1 MLSALFP
8 HPAGC
13 ALAAQPLRGKLATY
27 GSFCAV
33 ALAFF
38 APLRAAE
45 LACKITDTKNA
56 PVADAIVSLVPLDA
70 PPPTL
75 APPSEPVLISQQ
87 GEEFQTFVTPITVGT
102 MVTFPNADKVSHQV
116 YSQSPA
122 KKFAFPLYKPGAMP
136 TVTFDRP
143 GVIALGCNIHDSMVA
158 YIYVAESQFFGKSND
173 RGEVE
178 VSGVPAGTYTV
189 KAWTPRFKE
198 QEPRVLQQVTLKG
211 DETAAVELKLDG
223 ALTPPRT
230 APAKH
235 GKLRY

>member
-1 MLSALFP
+1 VLSAPFP
-8 HPAGC
+8 RPAGC
-13 ALAAQPLRGKLATY
+13 ALAAQSLRGKLATY
-27 GSFCAV
+27 GIFCAV

-143 GVIALGCNIHDSMVA
+143 GVIALGCNIHDWMLA
-158 YIYVAESQFFGKSND
+158 YVVVLETPWFAKTSADGTATLT
-173 RGEVE
+173 
-178 VSGVPAGTYTV
+178 GVPPGRYRAEVWHPRLAKTEKREITLAAAG
-189 KAWTPRFKE
+189 APSAPLAFS
-198 QEPRVLQQVTLKG
+198 LALKP
-211 DETAAVELKLDG
+211 DRRIRHSVETTGGGYK
-223 ALTPPRT
+223 
-230 APAKH
+230 
-235 GKLRY
+235 